1 MSPISNDK
9 LLKLI
14 TDLTNKV
21 NSLTDIVKYQTNLI
35 QELKADNTQIT
46 NLINTEF
53 KNNKDTL
60 GELPI
65 KQLTRSLN
73 KLDNENNNNILIL
86 TNLNKCDNLDY
97 QNKDNLINFINSKL
111 DYELNKESIVNINK
125 FNNNSHKNKDTSDNT
140 QTDDKYFIK
149 FTNHDIVIEILKNK
163 LKLKGSKYYINIK
176 NSIETDN
183 ILYSTRKLVKSKKIF
198 KTWVYKN
205 KVYINIDDNN
215 DNIYISDTSQ
225 LNNLV

>member
-21 NSLTDIVKYQTNLI
+21 NSLTVIVKYQTNLI

-125 FNNNSHKNKDTSDNT
+125 CNNNSHKK
-140 QTDDKYFIK
+140 
-149 FTNHDIVIEILKNK
+149 
-163 LKLKGSKYYINIK
+163 
-176 NSIETDN
+176 
-183 ILYSTRKLVKSKKIF
+183 
-198 KTWVYKN
+198 
-205 KVYINIDDNN
+205 
-215 DNIYISDTSQ
+215 
-225 LNNLV
+225 

>member
-1 MSPISNDK
+1 MSPISNYK

-111 DYELNKESIVNINK
+111 DYELNK
-125 FNNNSHKNKDTSDNT
+125 
-140 QTDDKYFIK
+140 
-149 FTNHDIVIEILKNK
+149 
-163 LKLKGSKYYINIK
+163 
-176 NSIETDN
+176 
-183 ILYSTRKLVKSKKIF
+183 
-198 KTWVYKN
+198 
-205 KVYINIDDNN
+205 
-215 DNIYISDTSQ
+215 
-225 LNNLV
+225 

>member
-65 KQLTRSLN
+65 KQLT
-73 KLDNENNNNILIL
+73 
-86 TNLNKCDNLDY
+86 
-97 QNKDNLINFINSKL
+97 
-111 DYELNKESIVNINK
+111 IVP
-125 FNNNSHKNKDTSDNT
+125 
-140 QTDDKYFIK
+140 
-149 FTNHDIVIEILKNK
+149 
-163 LKLKGSKYYINIK
+163 
-176 NSIETDN
+176 
-183 ILYSTRKLVKSKKIF
+183 
-198 KTWVYKN
+198 
-205 KVYINIDDNN
+205 
-215 DNIYISDTSQ
+215 
-225 LNNLV
+225 